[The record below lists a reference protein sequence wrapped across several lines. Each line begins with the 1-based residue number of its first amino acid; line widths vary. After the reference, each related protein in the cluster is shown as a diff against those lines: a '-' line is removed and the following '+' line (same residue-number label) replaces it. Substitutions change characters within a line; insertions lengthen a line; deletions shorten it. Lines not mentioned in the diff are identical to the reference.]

1 MISAGRNSM
10 PMEPHTNRPASV
22 SYTHLVYAIGSN
34 RTASQFSGVKVGL
47 VRFTVY
53 ALVGVMAA
61 VAALVLT
68 SRMDSTRPN
77 VATGYELDVIAMVVL
92 GGVSSLGGK
101 GRMGGR

>member
-1 MISAGRNSM
+1 
-10 PMEPHTNRPASV
+10 
-22 SYTHLVYAIGSN
+22 
-34 RTASQFSGVKVGL
+34 
-47 VRFTVY
+47 
-53 ALVGVMAA
+53 MAA